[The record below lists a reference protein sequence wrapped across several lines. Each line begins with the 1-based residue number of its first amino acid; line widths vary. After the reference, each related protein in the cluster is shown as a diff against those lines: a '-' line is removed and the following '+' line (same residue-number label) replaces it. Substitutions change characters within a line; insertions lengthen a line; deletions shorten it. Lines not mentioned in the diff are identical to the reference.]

1 MEDITYEDVVEL
13 LRDIEEDIDYDTV
26 EDLVDGKHFDSFD
39 IIATIN
45 AVNDEFDLTIPAK
58 DIVPENFNSA
68 RALHAL
74 IVRLA
79 EED

>member
-1 MEDITYEDVVEL
+1 MDEISYEDVVEL

-58 DIVPENFNSA
+58 DIVPKNFNSA